1 MNEIRIF
8 QPTFNDPEL
17 SQAFEDFFIMN
28 DLLPLFTHEN
38 RVSQIKYSYL
48 DALSVVNMSSVP
60 ENDRNKSRYNQRFTS
75 ARNTG
80 ANRNI
85 LNAYADLI
93 HLATNN
99 KQYEFSL
106 VKTIDEPM
114 NFQAFMNTIKRQLQY
129 VYNEIEKNDMG
140 NMWNIV
146 WYADHE
152 NGVKIW

>member
-17 SQAFEDFFIMN
+17 SQAFEDFFIIN

-38 RVSQIKYSYL
+38 RVSQIRYTYT
-48 DALSVVNMSSVP
+48 DALSVVNLKEVDEKDKNSHKY
-60 ENDRNKSRYNQRFTS
+60 NKRFLG
-75 ARNTG
+75 ARKTG
-80 ANRNI
+80 ANREI
-85 LNAYADLI
+85 LQAYSNLI
-93 HLATNN
+93 HMAIDN
-99 KQYEFSL
+99 KMYEESL
-106 VKTIDEPM
+106 LKTIDEPI
-114 NFQAFMNTIKRQLQY
+114 NFQAFMNIIKRQLQHIY
-129 VYNEIEKNDMG
+129 GEIDNDYMK